1 MKLSVVTASR
11 NSRNDLF
18 NRVLQ
23 ALSRQTLPKAEWE
36 SVIIDNGSRELI
48 SARKNLLLPD
58 NARIIRNEVAEN
70 EASLVDARCRGI
82 RETTGAV
89 IVFVDDDNVLAPDY
103 LERVV
108 EIGET
113 WPRLGAWGGNIVLEY
128 EDPSLRLPDELEP
141 LLCARSVDAPEWSN
155 VQNHHASTPWGAGLC
170 VRREVT
176 VAYLRRLKA
185 EPDRR
190 ELDPVGSQMRF
201 GGDTD
206 MVYTG
211 LEMGYGKGVF
221 PQLSLVH
228 LIPAGRCK
236 RDYLERA
243 LEAHGYSSGLHGWLD
258 SGVVERPRSDFRFWV
273 GEALRWPRLSP
284 AERMRRRAWRRG
296 ARRAYNELKDRT
308 PRRENRAP

>member
-1 MKLSVVTASR
+1 MKLSVITASR
-11 NSRNDLF
+11 NSRLDLL

-23 ALSRQTLPKAEWE
+23 ALLKQTLPKTKWE
-36 SVIIDNGSRELI
+36 SVIIDNGSREQL
-48 SARKNLLLPD
+48 SARKDLPLPD
-58 NARIIRNEVAEN
+58 NARIVRNEVAEN

-82 RETTGAV
+82 RESTGKV
-89 IVFVDDDNVLAPDY
+89 IVFVDDDNVLASDY

-108 EIGET
+108 EIGEA
-113 WPRLGAWGGNIVLEY
+113 WPRLGAWGGSIVLEY
-128 EDPSLRLPDELEP
+128 EDPSLRLATELEP
-141 LLCARSVDAPEWSN
+141 LLCARSVDAPVWSN
-155 VQNHHASTPWGAGLC
+155 VQNHHSSTPWGAGLC
-170 VRREVT
+170 VRREVA
-176 VAYLRRLKA
+176 VAYLQRLEA

-206 MVYTG
+206 MVYIG

-221 PQLSLVH
+221 PELSLTH
-228 LIPAGRCK
+228 LIPPGRCK
-236 RDYLERA
+236 PDYLERA
-243 LEAHGYSSGLHGWLD
+243 LEGHGYSSGLHIWLD
-258 SGVVERPRSDFRFWV
+258 SGRAERPRSDLRFWL
-273 GEALRWPRLSP
+273 GEALRWPRYSP

>member
-1 MKLSVVTASR
+1 
-11 NSRNDLF
+11 
-18 NRVLQ
+18 
-23 ALSRQTLPKAEWE
+23 
-36 SVIIDNGSRELI
+36 
-48 SARKNLLLPD
+48 
-58 NARIIRNEVAEN
+58 
-70 EASLVDARCRGI
+70 
-82 RETTGAV
+82 V

-108 EIGET
+108 EIGKA
-113 WPRLGAWGGNIVLEY
+113 WPRLGSWGGNIVLEY
-128 EDPSLRLPDELEP
+128 EDPSLRLPGELEP
-141 LLCARSVDAPEWSN
+141 LLCARSVDAPVWSN
-155 VQNHHASTPWGAGLC
+155 VQNHHSSTPWGAGLC
-170 VRREVT
+170 VRREVA
-176 VAYLRRLKA
+176 VAYLQRLEA

-221 PQLSLVH
+221 PELSLTH
-228 LIPAGRCK
+228 LIPPGRCK
-236 RDYLERA
+236 PDYLERA
-243 LEAHGYSSGLHGWLD
+243 LEGHGYSSGLHIWLD
-258 SGVVERPRSDFRFWV
+258 SGRAERPRSDLRFWL
-273 GEALRWPRLSP
+273 GEALRWPRYSP

>member
-1 MKLSVVTASR
+1 MKFSVITASR
-11 NSRNDLF
+11 NSRSDLF

-23 ALSRQTLPKAEWE
+23 ALSKQTLPKTEWE
-36 SVIIDNGSRELI
+36 SVIIDNGSRERL
-48 SARKNLLLPD
+48 SARKELLLPD
-58 NARIIRNEVAEN
+58 NARIVRNEVAEN

-82 RETTGAV
+82 SETTGAV
-89 IVFVDDDNVLAPDY
+89 IIFVDDDNVLAPDY

-108 EIGET
+108 EISEA
-113 WPRLGAWGGNIVLEY
+113 WPQLGAWGGNIVLEY

-141 LLCARSVDAPEWSN
+141 LLCARSVNAPVWSN
-155 VQNHHASTPWGAGLC
+155 VQNHHSSTPWGAGLC
-170 VRREVT
+170 VRREVA
-176 VAYLRRLKA
+176 VAYLRRLEA

-221 PQLSLVH
+221 PELSLTH
-228 LIPAGRCK
+228 LIPPGRCK
-236 RDYLERA
+236 PDYLERA
-243 LEAHGYSSGLHGWLD
+243 LEAHGYSSGLHMWLD
-258 SGVVERPRSDFRFWV
+258 SGRVERPRSDLRFWL
-273 GEALRWPRLSP
+273 GEALRWPRYSP

-296 ARRAYNELKDRT
+296 ARRAYNELKYRT